1 MEKRRQAMD
10 EQRANRQ
17 KALDAAP
24 PVEGDDVLDN
34 LLEKLRNGDT
44 VGRRARRARPS
55 AENRGVVPLTL
66 TLNGT
71 TPSDDTVDIARDMLA
86 RLQSD
91 GFVAPPTPTTSV
103 AQRRRRRRTEK
114 ALGTD
119 KDLPGSPLAAEI
131 HDIHD
136 DSASESQTSESQE
149 ALDTLTASSTP

>member
-1 MEKRRQAMD
+1 MD

-55 AENRGVVPLTL
+55 AENRAIVPPTL
-66 TLNGT
+66 SLNGT
-71 TPSDDTVDIARDMLA
+71 SSAPDDTVDIARDMLA

-91 GFVAPPTPTTSV
+91 GFVATPTPNTS
-103 AQRRRRRRTEK
+103 APPRRRRRRTEK
-114 ALGTD
+114 VLGVD
-119 KDLPGSPLAAEI
+119 KDLPGSPLASEI
-131 HDIHD
+131 HDIHE
-136 DSASESQTSESQE
+136 DSASESQTSEPQDT
-149 ALDTLTASSTP
+149 LDTPTTP